1 MISLKER
8 FPDNDA
14 IWIFSNPK
22 IAQKKAFEFYGPNA
36 ILHRS
41 NTKNKKYCIQTPEGK
56 KINFGQMGFF
66 FILHELMM
74 NLKDI
79 TTYKGHPRL
88 EAIGNRTNIAR
99 IIYHVPFCGNFH

>member
-56 KINFGQMGFF
+56 IINFGQMGYQDF
-66 FILHELMM
+66 
-74 NLKDI
+74 
-79 TTYKGHPRL
+79 T
-88 EAIGNRTNIAR
+88 RTNDELKRYNYLQRTSKIR
-99 IIYHVPFCGNFH
+99 GDWKSNKYSPNNLSRTILW

>member
-8 FPDNDA
+8 FPTNDA
-14 IWIFSNPK
+14 IWVFSNPK

-41 NTKNKKYCIQTPEGK
+41 NTKNKKYCIETPEGK

-66 FILHELMM
+66 DF
-74 NLKDI
+74 
-79 TTYKGHPRL
+79 T
-88 EAIGNRTNIAR
+88 RTNDELKR
-99 IIYHVPFCGNFH
+99 YHYLQRTSKIRGDWKSNKYSPNNLSRTILW

>member
-56 KINFGQMGFF
+56 IINFGQMGYQDF
-66 FILHELMM
+66 
-74 NLKDI
+74 
-79 TTYKGHPRL
+79 T
-88 EAIGNRTNIAR
+88 RTNDELKRYNYLQRTAKIR
-99 IIYHVPFCGNFH
+99 GDWKSNKYSPNNLSRTILW

>member
-14 IWIFSNPK
+14 IWVFSNPK

-41 NTKNKKYCIQTPEGK
+41 NTKNKKYCIETPEGK
-56 KINFGQMGFF
+56 IINFGQMGYQDF
-66 FILHELMM
+66 
-74 NLKDI
+74 
-79 TTYKGHPRL
+79 T
-88 EAIGNRTNIAR
+88 RTNDQLKRYNYLQRTSKIR
-99 IIYHVPFCGNFH
+99 GDWKSNKYSPNNLSRTILW

>member
-14 IWIFSNPK
+14 IWVFSNPK

-41 NTKNKKYCIQTPEGK
+41 NTKNKKYCIETPEGK
-56 KINFGQMGFF
+56 IINFGQMGYQDF
-66 FILHELMM
+66 
-74 NLKDI
+74 
-79 TTYKGHPRL
+79 T
-88 EAIGNRTNIAR
+88 RTNDELKRYNYLQRTSKIR
-99 IIYHVPFCGNFH
+99 GDWKSNKYSPNNLSRTILW